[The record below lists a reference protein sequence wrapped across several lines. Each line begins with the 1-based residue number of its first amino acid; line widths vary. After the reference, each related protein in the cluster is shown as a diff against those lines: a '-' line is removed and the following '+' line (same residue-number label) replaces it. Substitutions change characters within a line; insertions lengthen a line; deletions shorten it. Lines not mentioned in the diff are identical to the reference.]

1 MVELSQYFE
10 FNRHFEMSF
19 ASLFSAFSC
28 LQWSVKKYGSSFIEH
43 ICRMIS
49 SGNCKRRPAMKRY
62 ISYRVGYELGI
73 VHSGK
78 QRREKLKK
86 LKQDYKKLKDHNNRS
101 GSDRRTNK
109 WYERL
114 DALLGHRPAFSGA
127 AVTKDSATALLET
140 TQESE
145 DQWVEDVTSSLNE
158 LQATET
164 SVSSPALSSS
174 SRPVSPAETHT
185 PREKE
190 KGL

>member
-1 MVELSQYFE
+1 
-10 FNRHFEMSF
+10 
-19 ASLFSAFSC
+19 
-28 LQWSVKKYGSSFIEH
+28 
-43 ICRMIS
+43 MIS